1 VEKRKPAKVH
11 TLMTAL
17 EKVRGYCAYQE
28 RCQQEVRDKLY
39 ELGLHQE
46 EVEQGITVLIGEG
59 FVNEERFATAYAGG
73 KFRIKKWGKVKI
85 RAGLKARKISE
96 YCIKKALAAIDDYE
110 YEKVLQKTISD
121 GMKKASRHKEPL
133 RTRAAVRY
141 AISHGFE
148 PEQVWSAVK
157 LTQEDT

>member
-11 TLMTAL
+11 TLVTAL
-17 EKVRGYCAYQE
+17 EKVRNYCAYQE

-39 ELGLHQE
+39 ELGLHQK
-46 EVEQGITVLIGEG
+46 EVEQGVSVLISEG
-59 FVNEERFATAYAGG
+59 FVNEGRFATAYAGG

-85 RAGLKARKISE
+85 RAGLKARKISD
-96 YCIKKALAAIDDYE
+96 YCIRKALESIDEKE
-110 YEKVLQKTISD
+110 YAKALKKTILD

-141 AISHGFE
+141 AVSHGFE
-148 PEQVWSAVK
+148 PEYVWDAVK
-157 LTQEDT
+157 LSGEDT